1 MYFQK
6 DAFIF
11 SRFASE
17 MFVFQ
22 TNIRNLNATGTN
34 QDMSIYRGFTGQ
46 VTNLKLLLCVY
57 HLQRYDTQKIR
68 ELVRQKGALTKIICD
83 IYGRNY
89 GEVKQLGV
97 VDLTNI
103 DDFRI
108 SVGSIKVFG
117 IIHGQ
122 AFINGSLKSELLF

>member
-1 MYFQK
+1 
-6 DAFIF
+6 
-11 SRFASE
+11 
-17 MFVFQ
+17 MFVSQ

-34 QDMSIYRGFTGQ
+34 QDMSSYRGFTGQ
-46 VTNLKLLLCVY
+46 ITNLKLLLCVY
-57 HLQRYDTQKIR
+57 HLQRY
-68 ELVRQKGALTKIICD
+68 EKGALTKIICD

-89 GEVKQLGV
+89 GGVKQLGV
-97 VDLTNI
+97 VDLTNT

-117 IIHGQ
+117 IIHAQ

>member
-1 MYFQK
+1 
-6 DAFIF
+6 
-11 SRFASE
+11 
-17 MFVFQ
+17 
-22 TNIRNLNATGTN
+22 
-34 QDMSIYRGFTGQ
+34 MSIYRGFAGQ
-46 VTNLKLLLCVY
+46 ITDLKLLSCAY
-57 HLQRYDTQKIR
+57 HPQKNIAQKIL
-68 ELVRQKGALTKIICD
+68 EPVRQKGALTKIICD

-117 IIHGQ
+117 IIHAQ

>member
-1 MYFQK
+1 
-6 DAFIF
+6 
-11 SRFASE
+11 

-83 IYGRNY
+83 IYVATT
-89 GEVKQLGV
+89 EK
-97 VDLTNI
+97 
-103 DDFRI
+103 
-108 SVGSIKVFG
+108 
-117 IIHGQ
+117 
-122 AFINGSLKSELLF
+122 